1 MIIGVHMEST
11 VIEFH
16 LEYNPNRK
24 NPSEIFHAMGLFI
37 SSYQQAGQLIAG
49 SIESEVDF
57 EFELKEVTNGCI
69 LAKLLLKA
77 EQWTN
82 PDSMIRGFTGEISLP
97 EQVSSITN
105 KEISRLK
112 TEAPNHQNIRIEP
125 YISNLD
131 LALVM
136 EQWSEANKNLLP
148 DEHLKVCKEGNNLST
163 VVPFDPNFRFTGDPK
178 KMFSRDKGFH
188 NGEEIIEVFRP
199 CNKGASKWDVIST
212 KTGRKYR
219 AEILDKKWLGDY
231 QKSKTRLGGQDYLKV
246 HSSYDVVTVNGL
258 DEIKNAK
265 IHEVIAV
272 IDSGGT
278 QNEIP
283 E

>member
-1 MIIGVHMEST
+1 MEST

-24 NPSEIFHAMGLFI
+24 NPSEVFHAMGLFI
-37 SSYQQAGQLIAG
+37 SSYQKVGQIIAEA
-49 SIESEVDF
+49 IESDIDF
-57 EFELKEVTNGCI
+57 EFELKEVTHGCI

-77 EQWTN
+77 EQWTS
-82 PDSMIRGFTGEISLP
+82 PDSIIRDFTGEVSLP
-97 EQVSSITN
+97 EQVRLITDN
-105 KEISRLK
+105 EISRLK
-112 TEAPNHQNIRIEP
+112 TEASKNSILRIEP
-125 YISNLD
+125 YISDLD

-136 EQWSEANKNLLP
+136 EEWSEANKKLLP
-148 DEHLKVCKEGNNLST
+148 DEHLKVCKEGDNLSN
-163 VVPFDPNFRFTGDPK
+163 VVPFDPNFRFNGDPK
-178 KMFSRDKGFH
+178 KMFSHDKGFH
-188 NGEEIIEVFRP
+188 NGEEIVEVFRP
-199 CNKGASKWDVIST
+199 CNQGDSKWEVRSV
-212 KTGRKYR
+212 KTGKKYR

-231 QKSKTRLGGQDYLKV
+231 QKSRTRLGGQDYLKV
-246 HSSYDVVTVNGL
+246 HSSYDVATVDGK

-265 IHEVIAV
+265 IHKVKAI